1 MGLISRVS
9 SRTYRGY
16 KNQSFG
22 QNSRMNSALRFTV
35 SRGLATSQQIGKGV
49 RLAPT
54 AQEQV
59 DSWIHTN
66 KVDVKRPMSPHLSV
80 YKWSIPMSISGAYR
94 VTSVVPLSAAVLLT
108 PLVYE
113 AQLLSSGNWDPAQS
127 IVAHSAE
134 VRANYDLSHLSLMV
148 KKALLVSPLVFHM
161 VNGCRHIRW
170 DQWAIGIRH
179 LEDVYKSGNIVL
191 AVTLALSVIF
201 TVAHW

>member
-1 MGLISRVS
+1 
-9 SRTYRGY
+9 
-16 KNQSFG
+16 
-22 QNSRMNSALRFTV
+22 MNSALRFTI
-35 SRGLATSQQIGKGV
+35 SRGLATSQQVTKGV

-59 DSWIHTN
+59 DKWIHTN

-80 YKWSIPMSISGAYR
+80 YQWSVPMSISGAYR
-94 VTSVVPLSAAVLLT
+94 VTSVFPLSAVVLLT

-113 AQLLSSGNWDPAQS
+113 AGLLTTGDWDPAQS
-127 IVAHSAE
+127 IIAYSAE
-134 VRANYDLSHLSLMV
+134 SRANYNLDHVSLMM

-179 LEDVYKSGNIVL
+179 LEDVYKSGNVVL
-191 AVTLALSVIF
+191 GVTLVLSLLF
-201 TVAHW
+201 TIAHW